1 MAFDKHFIH
10 QCASLGK
17 NTKDKCKLAL
27 FALVAPLRDR
37 SPGRWGRMLARLIPN
52 FWIKPR
58 QLQGAGL
65 LINPTDW
72 SQTVIFEEVFLRN
85 NYDFGRLKFSPD
97 IVLDCGAHI
106 GLFSLLAKSTFPQAR
121 LTAYEPNPDNIR
133 FIRSQITGNQL
144 DIKLVESAVSTE
156 SKVLDFIGGNSH
168 SGKLLHNATG
178 FETYKVSA
186 IDFPQTVKELRPVSL
201 LLKMDVEG
209 EELAILPKLMPFLPR
224 QTALF
229 FETHSGDAGWR
240 EVESLL
246 TSNGFQVQLINSRG
260 LFYDGY
266 ADRGLPVT

>member
-1 MAFDKHFIH
+1 MAFDRHFIH

-17 NTKDKCKLAL
+17 NTKDKLKLAL
-27 FALVAPLRDR
+27 FAFVASRQDR
-37 SPGRWGRMLARLIPN
+37 SASRGRRLLAGLIPN
-52 FWIKPR
+52 FWIQPG
-58 QLQGAGL
+58 QLKGAGL

-97 IVLDCGAHI
+97 VILDCGAHI
-106 GLFSLLAKSTFPQAR
+106 GLFSLLARSSFPRAR

-133 FIRSQITGNQL
+133 FIRSQIAGNHL
-144 DIKLVESAVSTE
+144 DITLVESAVSTE
-156 SKVLDFIGGNSH
+156 SKVLDFVGGNSH

-178 FETYKVSA
+178 FQTYKVSA

-240 EVESLL
+240 EVEALL
-246 TSNGFQVQLINSRG
+246 TANGFQVQLINSRG

-266 ADRGLPVT
+266 ADRG